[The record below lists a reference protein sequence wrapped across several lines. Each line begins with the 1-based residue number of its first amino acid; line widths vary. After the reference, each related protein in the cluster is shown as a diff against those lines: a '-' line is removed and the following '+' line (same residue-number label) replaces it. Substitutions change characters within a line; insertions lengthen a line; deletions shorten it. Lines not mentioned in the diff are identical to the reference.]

1 MKIYSGIYQ
10 HNVELNVSKGNYNEN
25 KPKQILETTPRS
37 SVSHFICKQMYSH
50 LLLIDLEDEQMSIFF
65 HEGN

>member
-25 KPKQILETTPRS
+25 KPKQILETTPCS